1 MASEHARTTI
11 TLLDDSTRPT
21 APKIE
26 GVTPAQRRLGKRL
39 ALIHAHHLEQI
50 NQVRWVMEQV
60 EAGEQSAA
68 TLVDAISSMQMTNNY
83 RLFGN
88 LCGRECQMLTLHH
101 TIEDH
106 HMFPA
111 LRQGSDG
118 LKKVVDRLSEEHLII
133 HQLLEALEAGARNA
147 VTRPDRETF
156 TELKKAF
163 VALERF
169 VRSHFG
175 YEQEELEEALGYYD
189 IPL

>member
-1 MASEHARTTI
+1 MASEDTRTAI
-11 TLLDDSTRPT
+11 TLLDDTTRPK

-26 GVTPAQRRLGKRL
+26 GVTPVQRRIGRRL
-39 ALIHAHHLEQI
+39 ALIHAHHLEQMHH
-50 NQVRWVMEQV
+50 VRWVMEQV
-60 EAGEQSAA
+60 EAGEQNAA
-68 TLVDAISSMQMTNNY
+68 KLLDAISSMQMTANY

-101 TIEDH
+101 TIEDQ

-111 LRQGSDG
+111 LRQASGT
-118 LKKVVDRLSEEHLII
+118 LKEVVDRLSQEHVII
-133 HQLLEALEAGARNA
+133 HQLLETLEAAAITAITKPGG
-147 VTRPDRETF
+147 EIF
-156 TELKKAF
+156 SELKTVF
-163 VALERF
+163 LALERF